1 MNPRIGL
8 FLPVFLFLLK
18 PLPVW
23 AEAGSLFMYTKAP
36 GCWIKQY
43 HEDGFKYVEDSN
55 YNNKQV
61 YAKYVK
67 DFPQYMS
74 FKGEGGLLMAPSSC
88 MTSLSSSLLSEKPS
102 SSNYAPRN
110 NSRKNYFI
118 ELGGGM
124 VNVASKNPTFDWEQ
138 FVGVEDDTNITID
151 SISSVEAGKYKTKNS
166 LEATFGYNEIDY
178 YLLFKIRHFTANKLE
193 SPKVNLSNG
202 LQVILPNSTISDK
215 VTNLSIGA
223 KWISSEKHFVNP
235 FLTLSGG
242 LSFID
247 SEINFFNS
255 LRQKFNSTGFLAQA
269 EVGFEFSFSNSFG
282 FIAKGGYE
290 LLSHSEFKL
299 NGSETTD
306 DQGATKYQGFKT
318 KMNYSNSY
326 ASAGLIVYF

>member
-1 MNPRIGL
+1 MNPRIGF
-8 FLPVFLFLLK
+8 FLAVFLFLIK
-18 PLPVW
+18 PLTVS

-43 HEDGFKYVEDSN
+43 QEDGFKYVDDT
-55 YNNKQV
+55 YYDKKQV
-61 YAKYVK
+61 YAKFVK

-74 FKGEGGLLMAPSSC
+74 FKGEGGLLMSPSSC

-166 LEATFGYNEIDY
+166 LEVTFGYNEIDY
-178 YLLFKIRHFTANKLE
+178 YLLFKVRHFSATKLE
-193 SPKVNLSNG
+193 TATATLSNG
-202 LQVILPNSTISDK
+202 QISDGLINYNDK
-215 VTNLSIGA
+215 ITNIYMGT
-223 KWISSEKHFVNP
+223 KWISSERHFINP
-235 FLTLSGG
+235 YISLSGG
-242 LSFID
+242 LSFLD
-247 SEINFFNS
+247 SKASGDLNS
-255 LRQKFNSTGFLAQA
+255 NFNSTGLLAQSDI
-269 EVGFEFSFSNSFG
+269 GLEFNFSEHLALSV
-282 FIAKGGYE
+282 KGGYE
-290 LLSHSEFKL
+290 FIYRNHLEQ
-299 NGSETTD
+299 NGTETTD
-306 DQGATKYQGFKT
+306 DSGNISVKGFKT